1 MNIDKL
7 VRKVLLEVDETKK
20 TVQSEVDIN
29 NPETVLMHAGNTASC
44 FAAKNMS
51 IGKME
56 TMTKELAT
64 ACGVSE
70 NTKYTKGK
78 TQGKTGEMT
87 VYFFGTK
94 ANVNPNPD
102 AEGKI
107 WFQTCTV
114 EGNVVKPVTSNT
126 SYWHCKDAFANVSDI
141 NKAILSPEQKTQLEY
156 YVSQVGGVYSE
167 FPPQGY
173 TEQEYDKFDVK
184 SIKMLGNTFV
194 TFPDGKMFIWVRKG
208 LMNATPDQV
217 QEVKNLIETLTP
229 KLTTTIPK
237 VGTSRMSW
245 CITGK
250 ALFPTNEYLPQ
261 GITYENL
268 KARIDDPNSGIKKG
282 TWTKFCPDEASITA
296 INAESSDMNK
306 CRNSIKYLYS
316 CKTKGARSKFDKP
329 DKTNP
334 SASLELGG
342 GLEGPCYNFKTQF
355 KNRYLA
361 YSCNAKQMYDKTI
374 DILGV
379 GIKKEVN
386 DLISDFTS
394 DYGLGTFNPNLKES
408 VKTSNTLDFTI
419 NKVVLEAIKSK
430 NTKTV
435 DPINSI
441 VRKNLLESLKRRRK

>member
-1 MNIDKL
+1 MNINRL
-7 VRKVLLEVDETKK
+7 VRKVLLEDDDAKKVKSQVDVNKP
-20 TVQSEVDIN
+20 VEVL
-29 NPETVLMHAGNTASC
+29 THAINTASC
-44 FAAKNMS
+44 FKSKGYPISEMRVA
-51 IGKME
+51 
-56 TMTKELAT
+56 TTDLAT
-64 ACGVSE
+64 ACGVAEKSNYSVGVTG
-70 NTKYTKGK
+70 NTTA
-78 TQGKTGEMT
+78 
-87 VYFFGTK
+87 YFFGYKDTVK
-94 ANVNPNPD
+94 SPNPD
-102 AEGKI
+102 AEGATH
-107 WFQTCTV
+107 FQLCF
-114 EGNVVKPVTSNT
+114 TSDQGKT
-126 SYWHCKDAFANVSDI
+126 FTKVGQGRTWSCKDAFAGVEDI

-282 TWTKFCPDEASITA
+282 SWTKFCPDEASITA

-316 CKTKGARSKFDKP
+316 CKTKGGRSKFNQP

-342 GLEGPCYNFKTQF
+342 GVEYPCYNFKTQF